1 MKRKR
6 NSDQW
11 WKNDQCRCECKKRHV
26 LEKNYV
32 WNPATSNCENGK
44 YLTSIMDDSAIICDE
59 VIDADADKE
68 ANSNN
73 ETNFNEKKQ
82 LSTAI
87 ALSIAVSIY
96 CYYHFITQIMN

>member
-59 VIDADADKE
+59 IIDREGK
-68 ANSNN
+68 SNDE
-73 ETNFNEKKQ
+73 ETKAVPKIFNEN
-82 LSTAI
+82 I
-87 ALSIAVSIY
+87 NYYSIIDS
-96 CYYHFITQIMN
+96 C